1 MLSNLTTKIHFSRHL
16 FAFLTNS
23 KFFDFFVDIVLFL
36 WYNIFVMKICI
47 KNNDILIKNVTDFK
61 LSDIFDC
68 GQCFRFNPDG
78 NGGYIGTAYCKTVRI
93 TQAGDTVTL
102 HNTSKSDFD
111 SIWRNFL
118 DLDRD
123 YTAIKRELTKNTD
136 TVMLNAIDYGGGIRI
151 LKQDLWE
158 TVISFIISA
167 SNNIPRIKKIIELL
181 CTNFGTSHIY
191 EGKTYYSFPD
201 AKTIASLHPEELDV
215 IRAGFRTKYI
225 YACAKCVADG
235 EFELD
240 KLFKM
245 STQDAKRE
253 LMKLNGIGNKVA
265 DCILLFAL
273 NRFDSFPVD
282 VWIKRIMEYCYFENE
297 PQEIPVI
304 SELASA
310 KFGELGGIAQQ
321 YLFYYARSLKI
332 GT

>member
-1 MLSNLTTKIHFSRHL
+1 
-16 FAFLTNS
+16 
-23 KFFDFFVDIVLFL
+23 
-36 WYNIFVMKICI
+36 MKVCI
-47 KNNDILIKNVTDFK
+47 KNNDIVLENVTDFK
-61 LSDIFDC
+61 PTDTFDC
-68 GQCFRFNPDG
+68 GQCFRFNPDN
-78 NGGYIGTAYCKTVRI
+78 NGGYIGTAYGRTVRI
-93 TQAGDTVTL
+93 TQDGDTVTL
-102 HNTSKSDFD
+102 HSTTQSDFD
-111 SIWRNFL
+111 SVWKKFL

-123 YTAIKRELTKNTD
+123 YTAIKKELTKGSD
-136 TVMLNAIDYGGGIRI
+136 AVMASAIDYGKGIRI

-181 CTNFGTSHIY
+181 CTNFGTPHEY

-201 AKTIASLHPEELDV
+201 AKTIAALNPAELDV

-225 YACAKCVADG
+225 YACAKSVASG

-240 KLFKM
+240 LLYNM
-245 STQDAKRE
+245 STTDAKRE

-273 NRFDSFPVD
+273 NKFDSFPID

-297 PQEIPVI
+297 PQPIPVI
-304 SELASA
+304 AEFANS
-310 KFGELGGIAQQ
+310 KFGNLGGIAQQ